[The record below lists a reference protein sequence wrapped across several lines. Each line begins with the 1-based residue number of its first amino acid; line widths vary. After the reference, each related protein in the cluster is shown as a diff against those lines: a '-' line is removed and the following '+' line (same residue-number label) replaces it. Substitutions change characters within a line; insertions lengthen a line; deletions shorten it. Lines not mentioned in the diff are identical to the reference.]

1 MWNKK
6 YSGVKTYRV
15 GNFDEAVNSTSHPV
29 LQWISQY
36 FQGKRES
43 CVHWEGGRSS
53 MSDRELAVYLA
64 KFMALVEKNCGP
76 THTLESRSYSPTES
90 LSIWLLVVYWKMAG
104 GSRDSV
110 ADSPC
115 CGAVSTGTVYWSS
128 VSGEL
133 CAESASTAWKAKLEG
148 VNVEGVETM
157 QWGGGE
163 EEERRGWTCE
173 KQR

>member
-1 MWNKK
+1 
-6 YSGVKTYRV
+6 
-15 GNFDEAVNSTSHPV
+15 
-29 LQWISQY
+29 
-36 FQGKRES
+36 
-43 CVHWEGGRSS
+43 

-64 KFMALVEKNCGP
+64 KFMVLVEKNCGHS
-76 THTLESRSYSPTES
+76 THLGITKLFANRIPIHLSSRGV
-90 LSIWLLVVYWKMAG
+90 LILVYWKMAG

-110 ADSPC
+110 TDSPC
-115 CGAVSTGTVYWSS
+115 CGAVSTDTVCWSS

-163 EEERRGWTCE
+163 EERRGWMCE